1 MELIFKEGDFL
12 IKTLSAYEEL
22 EAAFRLRHEVF
33 CEELRWVPASPGVM
47 ERDDYDSFAQSVG
60 VFDEKNNL
68 LGNVRLTHASNRFMI
83 EKEFAFL
90 LPVGKGFK
98 KTLDMAEVTRLCVKR
113 NLRLCPDIATKVSLF
128 LYKGVYQWSI
138 HNDVRYLTMVV
149 EKNNY
154 RLLRLTGFPVK
165 RVDGFKAMNG
175 GVEAG
180 VLILDLR
187 NFEKEAREKKPELIS
202 WMSQLSSLAPWRL
215 LRHGLC

>member
-1 MELIFKEGDFL
+1 MELIFREGNFL

-33 CEELRWVPASPGVM
+33 CEELKWVPCSPGVI
-47 ERDDYDSFAQSVG
+47 ERDDYDCFAQSIG

-68 LGNVRLTHASNRFMI
+68 VGTVRLTQASRPFMI
-83 EKEFAFL
+83 EKEFACL
-90 LPVGKGFK
+90 LPVNSGFK

-113 NLRLCPDIATKVSLF
+113 ILRLCPDISTKVSLF
-128 LYKGVYQWSI
+128 LYKGVYQWSL
-138 HNDVRYLTMVV
+138 HNDVRYLAMVV

-165 RVDGFKAMNG
+165 KMDGFKTMTG
-175 GVEAG
+175 GVKAG
-180 VLILDLR
+180 ILILDLR
-187 NFEKEAREKKPELIS
+187 NFEKEAREKKPELIN